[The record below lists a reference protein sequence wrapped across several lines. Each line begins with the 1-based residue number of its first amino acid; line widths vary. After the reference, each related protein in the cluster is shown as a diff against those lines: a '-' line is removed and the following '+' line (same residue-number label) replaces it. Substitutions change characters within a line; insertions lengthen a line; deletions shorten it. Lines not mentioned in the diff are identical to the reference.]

1 MVDKADPL
9 RDKKHVL
16 VVEDNNAISTL
27 IKLRLQKENFDVTQ
41 IYDGR
46 EAHEYL
52 TEVDKKPDVVVLD
65 LMLPEMDGFEILR
78 RIRDNEELSD
88 VKVLILSAK
97 AREEDLVKGL
107 ELNAD
112 EYMTK
117 PFKIEEFIVR
127 LRKLL

>member
-1 MVDKADPL
+1 MNNKADPYV
-9 RDKKHVL
+9 DKKRIL
-16 VVEDNNAISTL
+16 VVEDNDTISTL
-27 IKLRLQKENFDVTQ
+27 IKLRLQKENFEVTQ
-41 IYDGR
+41 IYDGL

-52 TEVDKKPDVVVLD
+52 TGADKKPDVVVLD
-65 LMLPEMDGFEILR
+65 VMLPEMDGFELLR
-78 RIRDNEELSD
+78 RIRKNEELSD

-107 ELNAD
+107 ELKAD

-127 LRKLL
+127 LRKLI